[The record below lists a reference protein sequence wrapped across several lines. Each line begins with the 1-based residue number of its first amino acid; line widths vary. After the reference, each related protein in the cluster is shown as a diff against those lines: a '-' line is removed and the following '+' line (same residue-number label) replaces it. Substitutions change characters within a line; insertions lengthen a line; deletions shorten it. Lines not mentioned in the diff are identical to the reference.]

1 MERERR
7 KKGEGAGWRTRAYKG
22 EEERGGGVRKK
33 RRERWEGRSRGGGR
47 GGVEEGGE
55 AKVCGRAEEEGIG
68 SIGS

>member
-33 RRERWEGRSRGGGR
+33 RRERWEGRITDYYLKLFNRI
-47 GGVEEGGE
+47 VEES
-55 AKVCGRAEEEGIG
+55 VVL
-68 SIGS
+68 